1 MQDFTGLTTN
11 AEFVKKIFTALKAK
25 RSDMCRVAVDTI
37 FVKQM
42 GLPRRPKP
50 GKKEE
55 EVKAMESWV
64 EANSLHDV
72 VSLCVSPCC

>member
-1 MQDFTGLTTN
+1 
-11 AEFVKKIFTALKAK
+11 
-25 RSDMCRVAVDTI
+25 MCRVAVDTI